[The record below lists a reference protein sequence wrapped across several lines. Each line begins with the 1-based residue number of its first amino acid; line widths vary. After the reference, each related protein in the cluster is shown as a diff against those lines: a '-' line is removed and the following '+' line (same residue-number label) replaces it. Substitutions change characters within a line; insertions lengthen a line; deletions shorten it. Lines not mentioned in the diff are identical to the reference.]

1 MKTKNI
7 ILLFILLH
15 SGLSSFKTE
24 HLNEFRITGFAQ
36 GTNYHITYYASENKI
51 TKEDTDSILQSL
63 DSSLSIYKPYSII
76 SQFNQSEKG
85 IQIDSH
91 LQKVIIH
98 SFEIYKASK
107 GISDI
112 TIYPLMQ
119 LWGFGTKSPDKDPST
134 SDIQNTL
141 PCIGSNKIHLRKKFL
156 SKDKPC
162 TKIDIN
168 GIAQGYSVDVV
179 AGFFDKMGI
188 ENYIIEIGG
197 EIKVRGK
204 NQLTNKNFRI
214 GIESPSENADDEP
227 IINRILQI
235 EKGAVTTSGNYRKFH
250 ESNGQ
255 KISHLMNPKTGYPL
269 QNEMISV
276 TVWAKDAITAD
287 GYDNALMG
295 MGITKAFQFLKK
307 HKELEA
313 YFIFHDKN
321 GAIKDTASIGFTRLL
336 LPKK

>member
-24 HLNEFRITGFAQ
+24 PLNEFRITGFAQ
-36 GTNYHITYYASENKI
+36 GTNYHITYYAREYKI
-51 TKEDTDSILQSL
+51 TKEQTDSILQSL

-76 SQFNQSEKG
+76 SQFNQSENG

-91 LQKVIIH
+91 LKTVLQR
-98 SFEIYKASK
+98 SLEIYKATQ

-112 TIYPLMQ
+112 TVYPLMQ
-119 LWGFGTKSPDKDPST
+119 LWGFGTSNPGKDPSA
-134 SDIQNTL
+134 SEIANVL
-141 PCIGSNKIHLRKKFL
+141 SCIGSKKIHLKNNFL

-179 AGFFDKMGI
+179 AGYFDKMGVDD
-188 ENYIIEIGG
+188 YIIEIGG

-204 NQLTNKNFRI
+204 NQSTNKNFRI

-250 ESNGQ
+250 ESNGK

-295 MGITKAFQFLKK
+295 MGITKSFQFLKK

-313 YFIFHDKN
+313 YFIYHDKN
-321 GAIKDTASIGFTRLL
+321 GAVKDTATGGFKKLL

>member
-1 MKTKNI
+1 MKNKNI
-7 ILLFILLH
+7 ILLIILLH
-15 SGLSSFKTE
+15 SVISSFKIDT
-24 HLNEFRITGFAQ
+24 LKEFRITGFAQ
-36 GTNYHITYYASENKI
+36 GTNYHITYYASEYKI
-51 TKEDTDSILQSL
+51 YKEHTDSILQSL

-85 IQIDSH
+85 IQIDTH
-91 LQKVIIH
+91 LQNVIKR
-98 SFEIYKASK
+98 SLEIYKASK

-119 LWGFGTKSPDKDPST
+119 LWGFGTKSSDKDPST
-134 SDIQNTL
+134 ADIQNML
-141 PCIGSNKIHLRKKFL
+141 PCIGSNKIHLKKNYL

-162 TKIDIN
+162 TKIDVN
-168 GIAQGYSVDVV
+168 GIAQGYSVDIV

-188 ENYIIEIGG
+188 ENYIVEIGG

-204 NQLTNKNFRI
+204 NQSTNKNFRI
-214 GIESPSENADDEP
+214 GIESPSENAADEP
-227 IINRILQI
+227 IINKILQI
-235 EKGAVTTSGNYRKFH
+235 ESGAVTTSGNYRKFH
-250 ESNGQ
+250 ESNGK
-255 KISHLMNPKTGYPL
+255 KISHFMDPKTGYPF

-295 MGITKAFQFLKK
+295 MGITKSFQFLKK

-313 YFIFHDKN
+313 YFIYHNKN
-321 GAIKDTASIGFTRLL
+321 GAIKDTATNGFTRLI